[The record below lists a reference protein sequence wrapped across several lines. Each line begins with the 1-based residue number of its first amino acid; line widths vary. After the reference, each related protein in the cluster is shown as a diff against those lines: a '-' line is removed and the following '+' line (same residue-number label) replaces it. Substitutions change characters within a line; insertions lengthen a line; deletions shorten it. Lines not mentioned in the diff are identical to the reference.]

1 MNIRLI
7 IIIIIIIILVGITL
21 NNAID
26 NNGTFDDYNARR
38 RLGAN
43 DMAVPITSAMIGIR
57 YYQNYYLHHYH
68 QIINIIILK

>member
-1 MNIRLI
+1 MNIRL

-57 YYQNYYLHHYH
+57 YYHLHHYYHH